1 MRRSGEIPYATR
13 VCFVYNLRQPSSYPY
28 EVFPLRHGD
37 MTMPSPPALD
47 RLHQHTQTKR
57 TAKQTTHQLPTLSEP
72 SEAQPVE
79 SAAKYPVG
87 HFGPEHG
94 LTPAQAWDAQQL
106 LNRANRLRPLR
117 GPDAQARSALRKAG
131 IIVAVKQGRVGNSA
145 WGRHMHGKRGGKVM
159 ARWGLRHL
167 RAIAPLG
174 SQAAAAKRQGKKAP
188 HAAQEAL
195 PQREARVGPMSWTGE
210 TGVSWPTEL

>member
-1 MRRSGEIPYATR
+1 MERS
-13 VCFVYNLRQPSSYPY
+13 V
-28 EVFPLRHGD
+28 H
-37 MTMPSPPALD
+37 
-47 RLHQHTQTKR
+47 
-57 TAKQTTHQLPTLSEP
+57 
-72 SEAQPVE
+72 
-79 SAAKYPVG
+79 YPVG

-117 GPDAQARSALRKAG
+117 GPDAQARFALRKAG
-131 IIVAVKQGRVGNSA
+131 IIAAVKQGRVGNSA

-174 SQAAAAKRQGKKAP
+174 SQAAAAKRQAEQALQAP
-188 HAAQEAL
+188 QDAL
-195 PQREARVGPMSWTGE
+195 PQREARVGPMSRTGE
-210 TGVSWPTEL
+210 TGVSWPAEL